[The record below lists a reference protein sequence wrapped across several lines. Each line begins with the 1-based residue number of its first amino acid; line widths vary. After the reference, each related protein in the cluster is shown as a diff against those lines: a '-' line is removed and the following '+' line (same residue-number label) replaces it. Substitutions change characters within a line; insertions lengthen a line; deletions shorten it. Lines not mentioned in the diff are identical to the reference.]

1 MYPDD
6 YNKTTLMDDSLT
18 KIKNQ
23 ILRKI
28 KFHKK
33 KEIEIPDFVRKTREE
48 IINQRKKREEESLDN
63 KQDHQKLSK

>member
-33 KEIEIPDFVRKTREE
+33 KEIEIPDFIRKTREE
-48 IINQRKKREEESLDN
+48 IINQRKKREEES
-63 KQDHQKLSK
+63 